1 MFIDTHC
8 HLNFKDFKEDFPEVI
23 NRSVKNDVFMIVVGS
38 ELKTSTRSVQ
48 LADKFPRGVYSAVGL
63 HPIHLQD
70 ILIKNDNDNGKY
82 EFRSRAENL
91 IIADY
96 QNIINS
102 SEKVVAVGEIGLD
115 YYHIKADSED
125 EIKKIKDL
133 QKKVFIE
140 QLNLA
145 QKNNLPVIIHCR
157 EAHDDLYE
165 ILENFYKQKN
175 IKKEWG
181 VIHCFSGDYDL
192 AQKYFALNLKISF
205 TGLITFNNQWDE
217 VIKKSPLDKIM
228 VETDAPYLAP
238 IPYRGQRNEPVF
250 VKEVIKK
257 IAFLKGLDEKG
268 VEDNIFDNSLSFFSK
283 IKI

>member
-8 HLNFKDFKEDFPEVI
+8 HLNFKDFKEDFLEVI
-23 NRSVKNDVFMIVVGS
+23 NRSIKNDVFMIVVGS
-38 ELKTSTRSVQ
+38 EIKTSTRSVQ
-48 LADKFPRGVYSAVGL
+48 LANSFSEGVYSAVGL

-96 QNIINS
+96 QNLINS

-115 YYHIKADSED
+115 YYHIEAKSED
-125 EIKKIKDL
+125 EIKKVKDL

-145 QKNNLPVIIHCR
+145 WENDLPVIIHCR
-157 EAHDDLYE
+157 EAHEDLYE

-228 VETDAPYLAP
+228 IETDAPYLAP
-238 IPYRGQRNEPVF
+238 IPYRGQRNEPIF
-250 VKEVIKK
+250 VKEVAQK
-257 IAFLKGLDEKG
+257 IANLKNMDVKE
-268 VEDNIFDNSLSFFSK
+268 VEVQIFSNSINFFSK
-283 IKI
+283 TKL